1 MSNKMKVE
9 LLEIFGNDDMVAN
22 AARVSFGKE
31 ASNYTVD
38 QNAKL
43 IKYLAEH
50 NHTSPFRHPQLQ
62 YRITCPIFV
71 ERQLFKHQVGL
82 TAITC
87 PIFVERQL
95 FKHQVGLTANSI
107 SGRYVDF
114 QDNYYKIEDFRI
126 QSKSSKQGSAG
137 HLERYDN
144 DAALMIQDAVIN
156 YCATAY
162 HELLQLGV
170 AKEQARTILPLNL
183 ETTFIWTG
191 SLLAYIN
198 FWKLRITRDTQ
209 VETMQIAMEMLCEL
223 KLRTNGFEHSLKA
236 FHI

>member
-1 MSNKMKVE
+1 MKVE

-31 ASNYTVD
+31 ASNYTVE

-62 YRITCPIFV
+62 YRITCPIY
-71 ERQLFKHQVGL
+71 
-82 TAITC
+82 
-87 PIFVERQL
+87 VERQL

-114 QDNYYKIEDFRI
+114 EDNYYNIKEWRK
-126 QSKSSKQGSAG
+126 QSVSSKQGSAG
-137 HLERYDN
+137 HLEMFDN
-144 DAALMIQDAVIN
+144 IVALKIQDAVIS

-209 VETMQIAMEMLCEL
+209 AETMQIAMDMLHEL
-223 KLRTNGFEHSLKA
+223 KMRTNCFQYSLKA

>member
-1 MSNKMKVE
+1 MNWQPGTDRHFLYKNIKMKVE
-9 LLEIFGNDDMVAN
+9 LLDIFGNDDMVAN

-82 TAITC
+82 TA
-87 PIFVERQL
+87 
-95 FKHQVGLTANSI
+95 NSI

-114 QDNYYKIEDFRI
+114 EDNYYMINNFRI
-126 QSKSSKQGSAG
+126 QSKSSKQGSDG
-137 HLERYDN
+137 NLELNDN
-144 DAALMIQDAVIN
+144 DKAEIIMYNHIHN
-156 YCATAY
+156 SKTAY
-162 HELLQLGV
+162 QELLKLGV
-170 AKEQARTILPLNL
+170 AKEQARALLPLCL

-209 VETMQIAMEMLCEL
+209 IETMHIAMEMLHEL
-223 KLRTNGFEHSLKA
+223 KIKTNCFQHSLNA